1 MIYPGRD
8 QDKAVNFLKCMR
20 SVAPCLGVTLAEP
33 MQIMLDNVRDGD
45 YISQLDKL
53 IPTGPQMIFC
63 VVPNDKGMQY
73 ACIKRRCCI
82 EQPVPSQVITCTK
95 VLNKEKGYMSMAT
108 KVVTQMACKLGAE
121 PWTLEIP
128 FKGAMVVGY
137 DTYHDSARRG
147 ESVGALVASVDNTF
161 TRYFSTVDFHK
172 DRTEMSNQI
181 GVTSQFLLTPPY

>member
-1 MIYPGRD
+1 MLYPGRD
-8 QDKAVNFLKCMR
+8 RDKAVNFLKSMR
-20 SVAPCLGVTLAEP
+20 SVAPGLGVTLAEP
-33 MQIMLDNVRDGD
+33 RQIVLDNVRDGD
-45 YISQLDKL
+45 YIAQLDKL

-73 ACIKRRCCI
+73 ASIKRRCCI
-82 EQPVPSQVITCTK
+82 EQPVPSQVVTVAK

-121 PWTLEIP
+121 PWALEIP

-147 ESVGALVASVDNTF
+147 ESVGALVASVNDTF

-181 GVTSQFLLTPPY
+181 GVTSHLS

>member
-1 MIYPGRD
+1 
-8 QDKAVNFLKCMR
+8 MR
-20 SVAPCLGVTLAEP
+20 SVAPGLGVTLAEP
-33 MQIMLDNVRDGD
+33 RQIVLDNVRDGD
-45 YISQLDKL
+45 YIAQLDKL

-73 ACIKRRCCI
+73 ASIKRRCCI
-82 EQPVPSQVITCTK
+82 EQPVPSQVVTVAK

-121 PWTLEIP
+121 PWALEIP

-147 ESVGALVASVDNTF
+147 ESVGALVASVNDTF

-181 GVTSQFLLTPPY
+181 GVTSHLS